1 MIMVPLKLI
10 KSKLADMKMK
20 HDQIDIFIFQIK
32 CLKHHFKLKRKVNK
46 TRVLMNSKTGKMS
59 SIALKLNFKFNLT

>member
-10 KSKLADMKMK
+10 KSKSSMKMK
-20 HDQIDIFIFQIK
+20 HDKIDISIFQMK
-32 CLKHHFKLKRKVNK
+32 CLKHHFKLKRLKVNK

>member
-10 KSKLADMKMK
+10 KSKSADMKMK

-32 CLKHHFKLKRKVNK
+32 CLKHFKLKRKVNK

-59 SIALKLNFKFNLT
+59 SITLKLNFKSNLT